1 MSDIEPELKRM
12 IVDVLALEDV
22 KPEDIGSDENLFDEG
37 GLALD
42 SIDALELGVSIQKK
56 YGVKIDPQDKNVASH
71 FRSVKSLA
79 EFIGTAQK

>member
-1 MSDIEPELKRM
+1 MSDIEAELKRM
-12 IVDVLALEDV
+12 IVEVLSLEGVNPD
-22 KPEDIGSDENLFDEG
+22 EIGSEENLFDDG

-71 FRSVKSLA
+71 FRNVKALA
-79 EFIGTAQK
+79 DFIGNSPR